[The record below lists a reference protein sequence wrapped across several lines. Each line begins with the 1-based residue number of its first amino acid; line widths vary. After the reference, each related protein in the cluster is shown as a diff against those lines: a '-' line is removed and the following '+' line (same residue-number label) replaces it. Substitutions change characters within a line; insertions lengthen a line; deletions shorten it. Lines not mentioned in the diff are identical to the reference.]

1 LPAGSDIRS
10 CGAAASLCTV
20 AAMKS
25 LFRVAAELDALLAGL
40 DWRYILEQLRPLCQI
55 NEAPEIIE
63 RLRHLRNR

>member
-1 LPAGSDIRS
+1 
-10 CGAAASLCTV
+10 
-20 AAMKS
+20 MKS

-55 NEAPEIIE
+55 KEAPEIIE